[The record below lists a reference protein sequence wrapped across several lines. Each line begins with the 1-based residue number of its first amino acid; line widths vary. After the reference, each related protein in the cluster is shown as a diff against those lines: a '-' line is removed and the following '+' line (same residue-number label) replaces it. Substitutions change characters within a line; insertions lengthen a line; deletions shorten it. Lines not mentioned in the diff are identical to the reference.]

1 MNKKLFASVLVGL
14 SLLSASALAA
24 LPKEG
29 VYEKHSKDGRL
40 EARMHVMG
48 THGDTKYTFGYG
60 NENAEIIWVESYM
73 PNGEKH
79 AEFATKYIWKR
90 DDVGAAETALILDR
104 QGLENLKNGELATPI
119 YAQDMAA
126 FSFDDNGMADVSV
139 IKGFVGEP
147 QSWKNGKVA
156 ASFTGKFNYIADN
169 LDFTPLSMAYV
180 IESTSNQDRL
190 LKAEQVNQEG
200 NQSKLRIK
208 KAGTRYEFVEN
219 MLEQGLLVKLDASLG
234 SKVDMRGWYGRGV
247 LLGSE
252 VRLRANTTT
261 KAKIIGMLDLDENVE
276 VKGYEKGLDG
286 RGWYYVMKANG
297 LEGFAVAQFIE
308 LR

>member
-1 MNKKLFASVLVGL
+1 MNKKLFVSVLVGL

-29 VYEKHSKDGRL
+29 VYEKHSKDGKL

-48 THGDTKYTFGYG
+48 AHGDTKYNFGYG
-60 NENAEIIWVESYM
+60 NESAEIIWVESYM

-104 QGLENLKNGELATPI
+104 QGLENLKNG
-119 YAQDMAA
+119 
-126 FSFDDNGMADVSV
+126 
-139 IKGFVGEP
+139 
-147 QSWKNGKVA
+147 KVA
-156 ASFTGKFNYIADN
+156 AGFTGKFNYIADN

-208 KAGTRYEFVEN
+208 KVGQRYEFVEN

-247 LLGSE
+247 LLGSA

-286 RGWYYVMKANG
+286 RGWYYVKKDNG
-297 LEGFAVAQFIE
+297 LEGFAAAQFIE

>member
-1 MNKKLFASVLVGL
+1 MNKKIFASVLVGL
-14 SLLSASALAA
+14 SLLAASAFAA

-29 VYEKHSKDGRL
+29 VYEKHSNDGKL

-48 THGDTKYTFGYG
+48 TCGDSKYNFGYG
-60 NENAEIIWVESYM
+60 NEYAEIIWVECYT
-73 PNGEKH
+73 PNGEKN

-104 QGLENLKNGELATPI
+104 QGLENLKKGELATPI

-126 FSFDDNGMADVSV
+126 FSFDNDGRARVSV

-156 ASFTGKFNYIADN
+156 AGFTGNFDYIADN
-169 LDFTPLSMAYV
+169 LDFTPLSMAYA
-180 IESTSNQDRL
+180 IESTGNPDRL
-190 LKAEQVNQEG
+190 LKAKEVNQEW
-200 NQSKLRIK
+200 NQGRLRIK
-208 KAGTRYEFVEN
+208 KAGQRYEFVEN
-219 MLEQGLLVKLDASLG
+219 MMEQGLLVKIDAELG

-247 LLGSE
+247 LLGSG

-261 KAKIIGMLDLDENVE
+261 EANIIGMLDLDENVE

-286 RGWYYVMKANG
+286 RGWYYVKKANG
-297 LEGFAVAQFIE
+297 LEGFAAAQFIE